1 MKELSIFVDESG
13 DLGTESRRYLV
24 ALVLHDQHESI
35 ESQVHRYSQALA
47 TAGLVPTTFHFGP
60 LINGKDDYA
69 DMPIDIRKQYLSKFM
84 VFAQHVPFAYTVF
97 AYQKHEYEDSRQLT
111 ERIRRDITVF
121 LFDNLSLFQGFDK
134 VKLYY
139 DGGQDALARV
149 LDEALRYVI
158 SKEAFVEKDA
168 STDRYMLLQVAD
180 FMCGLE
186 LEAIKFANRE
196 ETATDKLFF
205 AGEGN
210 LKRAYLRKFKKNRI
224 G

>member
-13 DLGTESRRYLV
+13 DLGSESRRYLV
-24 ALVLHDQHESI
+24 ALVLHDQSNSI
-35 ESQVHRYSQALA
+35 EGQVLRYNQALA
-47 TAGLVPTTFHFGP
+47 AAGLAPVTFHFGP
-60 LINGKDDYA
+60 LINGKDEYA
-69 DMPIDIRKQYLSKFM
+69 GLPTEVRKQYLSKFM
-84 VFAQHVPFAYTVF
+84 VFAQHVPFSYTMLAYKKNEF
-97 AYQKHEYEDSRQLT
+97 KDSRQLT
-111 ERIRRDITVF
+111 ERIRRDITLF

-168 STDRYMLLQVAD
+168 TTDRYMLLQIAD
-180 FMCGLE
+180 YMCGLE

-196 ETATDKLFF
+196 VTATDKLFF
-205 AGEGN
+205 ATEGN
-210 LKRAYLRKFKKNRI
+210 LKRAYLKKFKKNRI